1 MMTKEYRRI
10 NKQEAAHHSDKFCFL
25 MISIYLVILIML
37 LHRFE
42 VTLYFFKIHVL
53 IWNKRRKFDE
63 AVKCKQNI

>member
-1 MMTKEYRRI
+1 M
-10 NKQEAAHHSDKFCFL
+10 
-25 MISIYLVILIML
+25 ML

-53 IWNKRRKFDE
+53 IWKKRRKFDE